1 MHKISNEKAET
12 IWSFLEQ
19 SGIMNLDTG
28 ELSELIEMTKQQ
40 KLEKAILKEHI
51 ENFYHI
57 WQNDKGVYL
66 TYLPAKDKPKGR
78 KAVSASTQ
86 ERLERKIIDF
96 YLEQK
101 KEEEQGTITLRK
113 LYPQW
118 LKIKSLETTASTYIR
133 RIDNDW
139 KRYYEADPIIDK
151 DIKKFTKAYLKE
163 WALSKIREKSLTK
176 KQYYN
181 MAVIIR
187 HILEYAVEN
196 EWIPTNLYK
205 SFKIEGKLFRK
216 VKKPEDETQVFLI
229 TEQPMIEAEAWKDFY
244 ENGYTT
250 ALAIPLAFQIGV
262 RLGELTALK
271 TTDLCR
277 DGKYIHIQR
286 MAQKVERQRPDGTWY
301 PTSWA
306 TVDHVKSSAG
316 DRYVYLTK
324 EARRIIKII
333 MDYNAENNLHE
344 DDFLF
349 FQRGKHI
356 TPTAIITRLRKYCNH
371 IDTKQK
377 GVHKIRKSY
386 ISALLDAGININE
399 IRKQVG
405 HEDERT
411 TLHNYAF
418 NRVDPLQNEADMERA
433 LAI

>member
-66 TYLPAKDKPKGR
+66 TCLPAKDKPKGR

-101 KEEEQGTITLRK
+101 KEEEQGAITLRK

-333 MDYNAENNLHE
+333 MDYNAENHLHE

>member
-101 KEEEQGTITLRK
+101 KEEEQGAITLRK

-286 MAQKVERQRPDGTWY
+286 MAQKVERQRPDETWY

-333 MDYNAENNLHE
+333 MDYNAENHLHE

>member
-118 LKIKSLETTASTYIR
+118 LKIKSLETTASTYVR

-151 DIKKFTKAYLKE
+151 DITKFTKAYLKE

-324 EARRIIKII
+324 DARRIIKII
-333 MDYNAENNLHE
+333 MDYNAENHLHE

>member
-101 KEEEQGTITLRK
+101 KEEEQGAITLRK

>member
-306 TVDHVKSSAG
+306 TVDYVKSSAG

-333 MDYNAENNLHE
+333 MDYNAENHLHE

>member
-101 KEEEQGTITLRK
+101 KEEEQGAITLRK

-333 MDYNAENNLHE
+333 MDYNAENHLHE

>member
-1 MHKISNEKAET
+1 
-12 IWSFLEQ
+12 
-19 SGIMNLDTG
+19 MNLDTG

-101 KEEEQGTITLRK
+101 KEEEQGAITLRK

-344 DDFLF
+344 DNFLF

>member
-163 WALSKIREKSLTK
+163 WAL
-176 KQYYN
+176 
-181 MAVIIR
+181 
-187 HILEYAVEN
+187 
-196 EWIPTNLYK
+196 
-205 SFKIEGKLFRK
+205 
-216 VKKPEDETQVFLI
+216 
-229 TEQPMIEAEAWKDFY
+229 
-244 ENGYTT
+244 
-250 ALAIPLAFQIGV
+250 
-262 RLGELTALK
+262 
-271 TTDLCR
+271 
-277 DGKYIHIQR
+277 
-286 MAQKVERQRPDGTWY
+286 
-301 PTSWA
+301 
-306 TVDHVKSSAG
+306 
-316 DRYVYLTK
+316 
-324 EARRIIKII
+324 
-333 MDYNAENNLHE
+333 
-344 DDFLF
+344 
-349 FQRGKHI
+349 
-356 TPTAIITRLRKYCNH
+356 
-371 IDTKQK
+371 
-377 GVHKIRKSY
+377 
-386 ISALLDAGININE
+386 
-399 IRKQVG
+399 
-405 HEDERT
+405 
-411 TLHNYAF
+411 
-418 NRVDPLQNEADMERA
+418 
-433 LAI
+433 

>member
-78 KAVSASTQ
+78 KAVSAFTQ

-333 MDYNAENNLHE
+333 MDYNAENHLHE

>member
-118 LKIKSLETTASTYIR
+118 LKIKSLETTASTYVR

-151 DIKKFTKAYLKE
+151 DITKFTKAYLKE

-333 MDYNAENNLHE
+333 MDYNAENHLHE

>member
-1 MHKISNEKAET
+1 M
-12 IWSFLEQ
+12 
-19 SGIMNLDTG
+19 
-28 ELSELIEMTKQQ
+28 
-40 KLEKAILKEHI
+40 
-51 ENFYHI
+51 
-57 WQNDKGVYL
+57 
-66 TYLPAKDKPKGR
+66 
-78 KAVSASTQ
+78 
-86 ERLERKIIDF
+86 ERKIIDF

-333 MDYNAENNLHE
+333 MDYNAENHLHE

>member
-101 KEEEQGTITLRK
+101 KEEEQGAITLRK

-286 MAQKVERQRPDGTWY
+286 MTQKVERQRPDGTWY

-344 DDFLF
+344 DNFLF

>member
-101 KEEEQGTITLRK
+101 KEEEQGAITLRK

-118 LKIKSLETTASTYIR
+118 LKIKSLETMASTYIR

>member
-101 KEEEQGTITLRK
+101 KEEEQGAITLRK

-344 DDFLF
+344 DNFLF

>member
-19 SGIMNLDTG
+19 SGIMNLNTG

-333 MDYNAENNLHE
+333 MDYNAENHLHE

>member
-1 MHKISNEKAET
+1 
-12 IWSFLEQ
+12 
-19 SGIMNLDTG
+19 MNLDTG

-101 KEEEQGTITLRK
+101 KEEEQGAITLRK

-333 MDYNAENNLHE
+333 MDYNAENHLHE

>member
-1 MHKISNEKAET
+1 
-12 IWSFLEQ
+12 
-19 SGIMNLDTG
+19 MNLDTG